1 MLSYTPIRGIL
12 EDDTM
17 KRRAAAASAP
27 SDNWLLAQWA
37 ETVHTLQTRPP
48 SRRGQ
53 MLISDEALEHCLDIV
68 CSASETASS
77 GKNSETIAL
86 LT

>member
-1 MLSYTPIRGIL
+1 MLSYTPIRGIP
-12 EDDTM
+12 EGDIM
-17 KRRAAAASAP
+17 KRRSAAASA
-27 SDNWLLAQWA
+27 SSENWLLTQWA

-53 MLISDEALEHCLDIV
+53 MLITDEALENCLDIV
-68 CSASETASS
+68 SSASEGASS
-77 GKNSETIAL
+77 GKSSEMITL